1 MVIWLHGYMLKW
13 LQGYM
18 VTWLQGYNMLH
29 DDMFE
34 ADIGIRSVRQ
44 EGAVTSWHDGS
55 GSTVVVE

>member
-1 MVIWLHGYMLKW
+1 MLKW

>member
-1 MVIWLHGYMLKW
+1 MPSKMVRWLHDYMLTWLHGYMLTW

-34 ADIGIRSVRQ
+34 ADIGIRSVR
-44 EGAVTSWHDGS
+44 
-55 GSTVVVE
+55 